1 MPVCLFT
8 CLSLSP
14 VSLSVL
20 AVDSMYGGP
29 PDSLGSEAM
38 AAAAAAASPQSYV
51 DAIRTGLDASAREQ
65 GQIQKYCPLIGCGD
79 VISSA

>member
-8 CLSLSP
+8 HLSLSP

-29 PDSLGSEAM
+29 ADSLGSEVMA

-65 GQIQKYCPLIGCGD
+65 GQI
-79 VISSA
+79 